1 MSIPSPSLPTLAD
14 IEQAAARI
22 APYIHTTP
30 VLSSERINSI
40 AQCSLSFKCE
50 NLQKVGAFKARGAT
64 NAVMLLSDEQAAK
77 GVATHSSGNH
87 GAALAMAARTRGIPA
102 YIVMPENAPEVK
114 KQAVAAY
121 GAEVLYCESTLAGRE
136 QLLAEVVTA
145 TGAHFVPPYD
155 HHDTIRGQGTV
166 ALEILDQC
174 DGNIPDV
181 VIAPLGGGGLLA
193 GVATVIKAKAPG
205 CKIIG
210 AEPMGA
216 DDAYQSFIS
225 GQRVT
230 DQVPN
235 TICDGLRSVLGK
247 INYEVITRDVDD
259 ILRVTDEQTIAAMQL
274 IWTRM
279 KLVVEASAAVTLAA
293 VLANKER
300 FAGQNVTLILS
311 GGNVDIERL
320 PW

>member
-1 MSIPSPSLPTLAD
+1 MSIPNLSLPSLAD

-30 VLSSERINSI
+30 VLSSEHINSI
-40 AQCSLSFKCE
+40 AHCSLFFKCE
-50 NLQKVGAFKARGAT
+50 NLQKVGAFKARGAI
-64 NAVMLLSDEQAAK
+64 NAVSLLSDTDATR

-87 GAALAMAARTRGIPA
+87 GAALALAASTRGIPA

-121 GAEVLYCESTLAGRE
+121 GAEILFCEPTLAGR
-136 QLLAEVVTA
+136 QNMLADVVA
-145 TGAHFVPPYD
+145 LTGAYFVPPYD
-155 HHDTIRGQGTV
+155 HHDTICGQGTV

-174 DGNIPDV
+174 SGNPPDV
-181 VIAPLGGGGLLA
+181 VIAPVGGGGLLA

-205 CKIIG
+205 CKVIG

-216 DDAYQSFIS
+216 DDAYQSFTGGKRI
-225 GQRVT
+225 T
-230 DQVPN
+230 DQVPD

-259 ILRVTDEQTIAAMQL
+259 ILRATDEQTIAAMQL

-279 KLVVEASAAVTLAA
+279 KLVVEPSAAVSLAV